1 MSSNSKAAPFKSA
14 SGPGAAQNIFRD
26 YNDKSPIKQCLKAGV
41 GLLVCHNLIS
51 FHLACWLSDLMQPAM
66 KEKIFLRYEKKATRH
81 LLRRHAT
88 RIIESGSINKEQS
101 RQVDACTI
109 VLDSLGG
116 SYDRSY

>member
-1 MSSNSKAAPFKSA
+1 
-14 SGPGAAQNIFRD
+14 
-26 YNDKSPIKQCLKAGV
+26 
-41 GLLVCHNLIS
+41 
-51 FHLACWLSDLMQPAM
+51 M